1 MDQKV
6 FFRLAVLL
14 GSMTLASCANKITST
29 QETVS
34 QEMPTSL
41 SAETY
46 SPRWRCN
53 GCSSSEKFVLRKIQE
68 ETNIKSRNSLA
79 VILGNIKQESGFNA
93 NICEGGTRVTY
104 ENCKKGGY
112 GIIQWTSPS
121 RYLGLGEYAQKNNC
135 DPSSLEC
142 QVGYMIVEPVFLK
155 NLTRFERLV
164 GNNDYFMGVAYKW
177 LGWGIEGN
185 RSKYAYG
192 YYAKLERY

>member
-1 MDQKV
+1 M
-6 FFRLAVLL
+6 
-14 GSMTLASCANKITST
+14 GSIALTSCANKITAT

-41 SAETY
+41 SVETY

-112 GIIQWTSPS
+112 GIVQWTTPS
-121 RYLGLGEYAQKNNC
+121 RYFGLGEYAQKNNC

-142 QVGYMIVEPVFLK
+142 QVGYMIAEPVFLK

-164 GNNDYFMGVAYKW
+164 GSNDYFMGVAYSW

-192 YYAKLERY
+192 YYTKLERY

>member
-1 MDQKV
+1 M

-14 GSMTLASCANKITST
+14 GSMTLASCANKITSA

-34 QEMPTSL
+34 QEMSTSL

-112 GIIQWTSPS
+112 GIVQWTTPS
-121 RYLGLGEYAQKNNC
+121 RYFGLGEYAQKNNC

-142 QVGYMIVEPVFLK
+142 QVGYMIAEPVFLK

-164 GNNDYFMGVAYKW
+164 GNNDYFMGVAYSW

-192 YYAKLERY
+192 YYTKLERY

>member
-1 MDQKV
+1 ML
-6 FFRLAVLL
+6 FRLMILM
-14 GSMTLASCANKITST
+14 GSIALTSCANKITAT

-41 SAETY
+41 SVETY

-112 GIIQWTSPS
+112 GIVQWTTPS
-121 RYLGLGEYAQKNNC
+121 RYFGLGEYAQKNNC

-142 QVGYMIVEPVFLK
+142 QVGYMIAEPVFLK
-155 NLTRFERLV
+155 NLTRFERLI
-164 GNNDYFMGVAYKW
+164 GNNDYFMGVAYSW

-192 YYAKLERY
+192 YYTKLERY

>member
-6 FFRLAVLL
+6 FFRLAILL
-14 GSMTLASCANKITST
+14 GSMTLVSCANKITAT
-29 QETVS
+29 QEEAS
-34 QEMPTSL
+34 QQMPISL

-112 GIIQWTSPS
+112 GIVQWTTPS
-121 RYLGLGEYAQKNNC
+121 RYFWLGEYAQKNNC

-164 GNNDYFMGVAYKW
+164 GINDCFMGVAYSW

-192 YYAKLERY
+192 YYTKLERY